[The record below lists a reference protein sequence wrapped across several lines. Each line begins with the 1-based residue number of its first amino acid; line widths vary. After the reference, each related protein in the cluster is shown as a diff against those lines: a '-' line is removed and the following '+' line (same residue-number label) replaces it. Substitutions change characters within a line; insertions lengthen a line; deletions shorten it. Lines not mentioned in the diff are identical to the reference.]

1 MVAAETGLGS
11 GGDGA
16 ADMVQV
22 QKADVCTVMSS
33 MMDKSVEEVREGF
46 FCFCFCF
53 RFSLVL
59 RILVLSVVLRIHD
72 AR

>member
-33 MMDKSVEEVREGF
+33 MMDKAVEEVREGGI
-46 FCFCFCF
+46 
-53 RFSLVL
+53 RV
-59 RILVLSVVLRIHD
+59 
-72 AR
+72 